1 MNGEAAED
9 WLSPLRARGLIPS
22 GTLAAFVVGSAARGW
37 HNARSDFDVYIVTS
51 VERVTPTSC
60 SVPVPLEPP
69 CLRTELFY
77 ARGRRWEVTY
87 WLESQV
93 DQIFAKVSWE
103 AFEDGRATEDTL
115 DLREELF
122 LARLDTCVPLL
133 GEDWVERS
141 RARLATSAFRSW
153 VVVRSLGAADDAVED
168 ALGQLEAGD
177 LESATI
183 SARMAFGHVI
193 DALLESLGEYGSH
206 LPKWRP
212 NRFKAVAPQAVSFA
226 EYWRVETM
234 QGYDAADPAPWI
246 KEVLTL
252 CQDLAM
258 RVDTS

>member
-141 RARLATSAFRSW
+141 RARLA
-153 VVVRSLGAADDAVED
+153 
-168 ALGQLEAGD
+168 
-177 LESATI
+177 
-183 SARMAFGHVI
+183 
-193 DALLESLGEYGSH
+193 
-206 LPKWRP
+206 
-212 NRFKAVAPQAVSFA
+212 
-226 EYWRVETM
+226 
-234 QGYDAADPAPWI
+234 
-246 KEVLTL
+246 
-252 CQDLAM
+252 
-258 RVDTS
+258 